1 MSKERDILKSLL
13 LKEELEVLNQ
23 LKSKLLSE
31 EQFTDEVAK
40 VLSSA
45 IKRSQKT
52 DPQLE
57 HALEKPIKK
66 GVLRAFSES
75 KQSIID
81 ALLPIMGQLIRKT
94 VTNSIKQF
102 VSDINRAIEQDF
114 SIKSLKWRWQ
124 AKKAGITYPEM
135 LFQKTIRYQVTD
147 IFLINKD
154 NGLLI
159 EHAGSDDL
167 LKDNNAIS
175 AMLTAIQSFIEDSFD
190 SEDAHLQSVEIKN
203 QNFIIATGPKV
214 YLAAVVKGNP
224 TERLKQRFQEI
235 IENIHAEYSEML
247 LQEDTYQNNLELNDF
262 LRRNLVTKSLSDK
275 QKEVNTLPW
284 ILMLIAL
291 VTGIAYWSYTRNQSL
306 KNIWQKSSTID
317 GLYVQKIER
326 KDGGFMLYGLLDPL
340 ADTSKLSDDAV
351 TFVTKPYASLDEAIV
366 QKRINQALSHYQMVQ
381 SRFNNG
387 LLTLTGEINHEDS
400 QLLLTRLYSINGVNH
415 IDDGALVKTNPPT
428 DQPEE
433 DLSPFFD
440 QINNAFIRIPDIK
453 NLALIEAQLGFII
466 KNLQLLEE
474 KGIKMQL
481 TLIGTSD
488 CAGLLSDDYSLKRAN
503 TVKELIGASLK
514 ENGFINT
521 KVKKCTVTNQTN
533 NKSLLGVKFNLKGL

>member
-13 LKEELEVLNQ
+13 LKEELEVLNH
-23 LKSKLLSE
+23 LKDKLLSE
-31 EQFTDEVAK
+31 ERFTDEVAK
-40 VLSSA
+40 VLSNA
-45 IKRSQKT
+45 IKRSQKR

-57 HALEKPIKK
+57 RALEKPIKS

-135 LFQKTIRYQVTD
+135 LFQKTIRYQVSD
-147 IFLINKD
+147 IFLINKE

-190 SEDAHLQSVEIKN
+190 SDDAHLQSVEIKN

-224 TERLKQRFQEI
+224 TERLKQKFQEI
-235 IENIHAEYSEML
+235 IENIHADYSEVL
-247 LQEDTYQNNLELNDF
+247 LQEDLYQNNLELNDY
-262 LRRNLVTKSLSDK
+262 LRGKLVTKSLSETK
-275 QKEVNTLPW
+275 KETKIMPW
-284 ILMLIAL
+284 VIILLLIISA
-291 VTGIAYWSYTRNQSL
+291 IFYWSYNKKQAL
-306 KNIWQKSSTID
+306 NKVIEKSNSIE

-326 KDGGFMLYGLLDPL
+326 DGDSYHIYGLLDPL
-340 ADTSKLSDDAV
+340 ADTSVLSDEAV
-351 TFVTKPYASLDEAIV
+351 TLITKPYSSLDESIIK
-366 QKRINQALSHYQMVQ
+366 KRIKRALSNYKGVKSQFKQGHLELSGNIAYGK
-381 SRFNNG
+381 N
-387 LLTLTGEINHEDS
+387 
-400 QLLLTRLYSINGVNH
+400 QLLLSKLYA
-415 IDDGALVKTNPPT
+415 IDGIEEIDNKLVVTNLPKK
-428 DQPEE
+428 EKKE
-433 DLSPFFD
+433 DLSLLLN
-440 QINNAFIRIPDIK
+440 QINQTFIQIPDIK
-453 NLALIEAQLGFII
+453 NKDYINAQLGFII
-466 KNLQLLEE
+466 KNLQLLS
-474 KGIKMQL
+474 KKQAKMEFSI
-481 TLIGTSD
+481 IGTSD
-488 CAGLLSDDYSLKRAN
+488 CAGLLSDDYSLQRAN
-503 TVKELIGASLK
+503 LVKELITQSLN
-514 ENGFINT
+514 EEIYINT
-521 KVKKCTVTNQTN
+521 TVKKCSEHNRRKN
-533 NKSLLGVKFNLKGL
+533 LSLLGVTFDIKQL